1 MKPPADVV
9 AWNALAQ
16 ELAELKAR
24 ELQARQKL
32 IAKYFADVVAGDE
45 GTKTFDLGRGYAL
58 AATFRTS
65 YSLDPEKA
73 RKAQDEMGRQGDLG
87 VELATRVI
95 RWKPDL
101 RVGEFKKLP
110 PAFARIIRRAM
121 STSSSTPSL
130 ELREPKAKAA

>member
-9 AWNALAQ
+9 AWNALAE

-32 IAKYFADVVAGDE
+32 IAKYFADVDDD
-45 GTKTFDLGRGYAL
+45 GTTTHDLGRGYTL

-65 YSLDPEKA
+65 YSLDPDKA

-101 RVGEFKKLP
+101 RIGEFKKLP
-110 PAFARIIRRAM
+110 PAFAKIIRKALT
-121 STSSSTPSL
+121 TSSSTPSL